1 MTGPNLHFPRLACI
15 GLVILTTTA
24 MSRTSATPGG
34 ADSRTEPEPAARTA
48 GDTQLG
54 ERLFRK
60 NWTALTEPNSTDRR
74 RVGPLFNAASC
85 QICHN
90 DGLGGHALPDSGPAP
105 VALVIQ
111 LESRLRH
118 AGADTEG
125 DPVYGRVLNT
135 QASPGAVPEGRVV
148 VRYVERYGYY
158 YPDGTRWR
166 IRVPHYSIEG
176 PSLGP
181 LAPTTVIK
189 PRLAPSLLGSTLLES
204 VPESAI
210 DGSAHAGAGIPA
222 WDWINGK
229 RVLGRFGWQG
239 ASTSV
244 RVQTTTAF
252 AREMGITSAD
262 HPADDRTPAE
272 RGYSKRPSPESADV
286 LDEEVSAL
294 VAFQRTLVVPESP
307 PGNANTAGP
316 RLFSELG
323 CSACH
328 LDSLP
333 TASGGS
339 IHPYTDLRTH
349 NLGVEMADEDVTGK
363 KVVSRWRTA
372 PLWALGYRRRENTHF
387 GLLHDG
393 RARTAE
399 EAILWHGGEAAV
411 ARRRFA
417 ELGPRSRS
425 LLLSWLDSL

>member
-1 MTGPNLHFPRLACI
+1 MRCARITLACV
-15 GLVILTTTA
+15 VILTITA
-24 MSRTSATPGG
+24 MFCTSA
-34 ADSRTEPEPAARTA
+34 TA

-54 ERLFRK
+54 EQLFRK
-60 NWTALTEPNSTDRR
+60 NWTALAEPDSADRR

-90 DGLGGHALPDSGPAP
+90 DGLGGHAPSDSGPAP
-105 VALVIQ
+105 AALVIQ
-111 LESRLRH
+111 LEARLRH
-118 AGADTEG
+118 AGADPEG

-135 QASPGAVPEGRVV
+135 QASPGSVPEGRVV
-148 VRYVERYGYY
+148 VRYLERYGYY

-166 IRVPHYSIEG
+166 MRVPHYSIEG
-176 PSLGP
+176 LSLGP

-189 PRLAPSLLGSTLLES
+189 PRLAPSLLGAALLES

-210 DGSAHAGAGIPA
+210 AGPAPAGAPA

-262 HPADDRTPAE
+262 HPSDDRTQAE
-272 RGYSKRPSPESADV
+272 RGDGKRPEPASAQV
-286 LDEEVSAL
+286 SDEELSAL
-294 VAFQRTLVVPESP
+294 VAFQRTLLAPESP
-307 PGNANTAGP
+307 ISNAGTAGP

-328 LDSLP
+328 LASLP
-333 TASGGS
+333 TPSAGS
-339 IHPYTDLRTH
+339 IHPYTDLLTH
-349 NLGVEMADEDVTGK
+349 NLGVEMADEDVTGT
-363 KVVSRWRTA
+363 KVISRWRTA
-372 PLWALGYRRRENTHF
+372 PLWGLGYRRRENTHF

-411 ARRRFA
+411 TRRRFA
-417 ELGPRSRS
+417 DLGPRSRG

>member
-1 MTGPNLHFPRLACI
+1 MASHLFVVLGLRSYRARAMVSQCIPSAFPRLACI
-15 GLVILTTTA
+15 GLIILTTPQTPA
-24 MSRTSATPGG
+24 RSA
-34 ADSRTEPEPAARTA
+34 D
-48 GDTQLG
+48 DTQLG
-54 ERLFRK
+54 EQLFRK
-60 NWTALTEPNSTDRR
+60 NWSALAEPNSTDRR

-90 DGLGGHALPDSGPAP
+90 DGLGGHARPDSGPAP
-105 VALVIQ
+105 AALVIQ

-118 AGADTEG
+118 TDADTEG

-166 IRVPHYSIEG
+166 MRVPHYSIERL
-176 PSLGP
+176 SLGP

-189 PRLAPSLLGSTLLES
+189 PRLAPSLLGAALLES

-210 DGSAHAGAGIPA
+210 VGPAPAGTPA
-222 WDWINGK
+222 WDWINGQ

-239 ASTSV
+239 ASTSI

-262 HPADDRTPAE
+262 RPADDRTPAQ
-272 RGYSKRPSPESADV
+272 RGDSKRSGSESPDM
-286 LDEEVSAL
+286 LDEEISAL
-294 VAFQRTLVVPESP
+294 VAFQRTLLVPP
-307 PGNANTAGP
+307 RPGGDNTEGP

-328 LDSLP
+328 LASLP
-333 TASGGS
+333 TTTGGS
-339 IHPYTDLRTH
+339 IHAYTDLRTH
-349 NLGVEMADEDVTGK
+349 NLGVEMADEDVSGK
-363 KVVSRWRTA
+363 KAVSRWRTA
-372 PLWALGYRRRENTHF
+372 PLWGLGYRRRQNTHF

-411 ARRRFA
+411 TRRRFA
-417 ELGPRSRS
+417 DLGPRSRT